1 VKPVQRVGMKKCIK
15 KTGTPDIGNNNDLF
29 STQAHILKGLVKA
42 MGNPFMGATRTK
54 YRRPAG
60 IQ

>member
-1 VKPVQRVGMKKCIK
+1 MQSVKGMGMKECIK

-29 STQAHILKGLVKA
+29 PAQSHILKGLVKA
-42 MGNPFMGATRTK
+42 MYNSLMGAARAK
-54 YRRPAG
+54 YRRPVG